1 MATLIE
7 IFATNLRY
15 YRKLAGL
22 SQEALAERAGL
33 HRTYIGSVER
43 GERNISLKNVEK
55 IALALN
61 VSPIELL
68 REQHTDE

>member
-1 MATLIE
+1 MTSLIK
-7 IFATNLRY
+7 IFANNLRH
-15 YRKLAGL
+15 YRKLAGM

-33 HRTYIGSVER
+33 HRTYIGSIER

-61 VSPIELL
+61 ISPTELL
-68 REQHTDE
+68 TERHTDE